1 MALDFVRKQ
10 IVFVLH
16 FAASQSMRL
25 DNPRGTQVIMSDN
38 KIVGSGAKKP
48 PAAGKGRTKG
58 SLNKTTKTAKEAIA
72 LAAENLGGADR
83 LVAWAKEDPLN
94 ERAFWSTI
102 YPKLLPL
109 QVTGEGGGPIQVAR
123 IELVAMTK

>member
-1 MALDFVRKQ
+1 
-10 IVFVLH
+10 
-16 FAASQSMRL
+16 
-25 DNPRGTQVIMSDN
+25 MSDS
-38 KIVGSGAKKP
+38 KVVESGAKKP
-48 PAAGKGRTKG
+48 PAAGKGRAKG

-83 LVAWAKEDPLN
+83 LVAWAQEDPLN